1 MGLRTKIVNVVL
13 VLFIEFFLMSVSC
26 TLYIDLVMLVGGLE
40 YSVAANSVIC
50 NENFCCNELTFS
62 GLCLCVCAS
71 LCPYCSEWAS
81 ATVLPS
87 QWNPGRGF
95 RNALLSHNSHHQSAT
110 STVSITAGFCCC
122 KSQNLLDWHPSKWG
136 EANWTDWWCYWEHHR
151 HR

>member
-71 LCPYCSEWAS
+71 LCPYCSE
-81 ATVLPS
+81 
-87 QWNPGRGF
+87 
-95 RNALLSHNSHHQSAT
+95 
-110 STVSITAGFCCC
+110 
-122 KSQNLLDWHPSKWG
+122 
-136 EANWTDWWCYWEHHR
+136 
-151 HR
+151 